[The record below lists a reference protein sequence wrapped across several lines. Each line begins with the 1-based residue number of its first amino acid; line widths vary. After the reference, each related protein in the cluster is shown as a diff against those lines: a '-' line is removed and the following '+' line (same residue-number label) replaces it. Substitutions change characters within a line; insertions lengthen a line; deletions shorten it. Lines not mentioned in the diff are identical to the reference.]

1 MSNDE
6 MKIVVRC
13 PRCDWR
19 VFDKVT
25 PTTGVIELKCPNCRR
40 VVAVDLSLRK
50 SSGLKYR
57 MAAYAKRLKEK

>member
-1 MSNDE
+1 MSNEE

-40 VVAVDLSLRK
+40 VVAVDL
-50 SSGLKYR
+50 
-57 MAAYAKRLKEK
+57 AAVTGAFVYKATH

>member
-50 SSGLKYR
+50 SNGLK
-57 MAAYAKRLKEK
+57 